1 MWTEAF
7 LGLGCDAAL
16 ARSLLVLEWKVR
28 YKSNSPTTPIHAI
41 VHPRCILVMRTLSF
55 GPFRGVLTHSNVLK
69 LNAVVL
75 LSTGL
80 CSY

>member
-7 LGLGCDAAL
+7 LGLGCGAAL
-16 ARSLLVLEWKVR
+16 ARAMLVLEWQVR

-41 VHPRCILVMRTLSF
+41 FHPRCILAMRTLRF
-55 GPFRGVLTHSNVLK
+55 GMFRGVLTHSNVLK

-75 LSTGL
+75 LSIGL
-80 CSY
+80 CSN

>member
-7 LGLGCDAAL
+7 LGLGCGAAL
-16 ARSLLVLEWKVR
+16 ARALLVLEWKVR
-28 YKSNSPTTPIHAI
+28 YKSNSPTTPICALF
-41 VHPRCILVMRTLSF
+41 HPRCILVMRTLSF
-55 GPFRGVLTHSNVLK
+55 STFRCVLTHSNLLK

-75 LSTGL
+75 LSIGL